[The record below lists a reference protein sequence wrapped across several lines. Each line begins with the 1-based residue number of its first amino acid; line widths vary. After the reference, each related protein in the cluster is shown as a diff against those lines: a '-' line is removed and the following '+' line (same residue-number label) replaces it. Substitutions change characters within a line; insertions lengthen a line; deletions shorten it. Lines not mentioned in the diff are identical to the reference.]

1 MTTGCLE
8 SSVRVY
14 HQIRNRLYLKVHLYD
29 RHPILKSMSDFYVTD
44 ICTSDLC
51 PFFKFSNR
59 RPILKFMFFVK
70 LTSNDITDV
79 CPNHNQQLGH
89 RSENLDTDVRK
100 LLYRTVIWDNDVI
113 GSRFE
118 EWTPIWVY
126 HICTGIDIFLDI
138 FKYQKYFKHQY
149 NIKKL

>member
-1 MTTGCLE
+1 MSWEQCQSL
-8 SSVRVY
+8 SSDKKPSLPKSTFIWLTSNP
-14 HQIRNRLYLKVHLYD
+14 QIHVGFLRHRHLYL
-29 RHPILKSMSDFYVTD
+29 RSMSFFQILKSASNSQIYV
-44 ICTSDLC
+44 LC
-51 PFFKFSNR
+51 QIFKS
-59 RPILKFMFFVK
+59 
-70 LTSNDITDV
+70 TSNDITDV

-89 RSENLDTDVRK
+89 ISENLDTDVRI
-100 LLYRTVIWDNDVI
+100 LLYQTVIWDNDVS